1 MSDIVGYMVTWT
13 TYGTWLQGDKRG
25 YVKNGEILPGDKIIN
40 EANRK
45 LQKYDPIVL
54 SKNEKEVIRQTII
67 DEASF
72 RGQKILALMV
82 CSNHVHLV
90 AEPCKFSIEE
100 AVSIYKN
107 KATSALRKFGRP
119 GRLWTKG
126 FNKRFCFNADALAA
140 RINYVIRHPDY

>member
-25 YVKNGEILPGDKIIN
+25 YVKNGQVLPGDKIIN

-54 SKNEKEVIRQTII
+54 SKNEREVICQTIT
-67 DEASF
+67 DEAAC

-126 FNKRFCFNADALAA
+126 FDKRFCFNANELAA
-140 RINYVIRHPDY
+140 RINYVVRHPDY

>member
-25 YVKNGEILPGDKIIN
+25 YVKNGQVLPCDKIIN

-45 LQKYDPIVL
+45 LQKYDSIVL
-54 SKNEKEVIRQTII
+54 SKNEREVICQTII

-72 RGQKILALMV
+72 RGQKILALIV

-100 AVSIYKN
+100 AVSVYKN

-126 FNKRFCFNADALAA
+126 FNKRFCFTPDELVAG
-140 RINYVIRHPDY
+140 IEYVEKHNR